1 MEANRRLLWSSCRMS
16 EPVRL
21 PGQERGELV
30 VVQHVVGLVPRHAL
44 LQEPEAERVD
54 GADEQPG
61 QPVQRRR
68 CRAGPPPG
76 GRSGCFSS
84 SAARSV
90 KVNATIDSAGSP
102 SASRS
107 ATRCETTSVLPDPA
121 EAMI

>member
-1 MEANRRLLWSSCRMS
+1 MS
-16 EPVRL
+16 EPGRL

-30 VVQHVVGLVPRHAL
+30 VIQHVVGLVPRHAL
-44 LQEPEAERVD
+44 LEQPEAERVD

-68 CRAGPPPG
+68 AEPVLHPVGDPVLQLLG
-76 GRSGCFSS
+76 GALGERERHDRLG
-84 SAARSV
+84 
-90 KVNATIDSAGSP
+90 GQP

-121 EAMI
+121 AAMI